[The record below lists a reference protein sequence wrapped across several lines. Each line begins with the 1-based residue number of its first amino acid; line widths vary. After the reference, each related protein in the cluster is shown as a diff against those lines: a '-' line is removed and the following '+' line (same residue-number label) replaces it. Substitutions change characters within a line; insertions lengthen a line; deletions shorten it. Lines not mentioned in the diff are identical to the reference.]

1 MGRVMS
7 RHGMTKSVL
16 HAASSMMML
25 STGSSGVA
33 RSAAELNT
41 VDAHCALCCTSSTSA
56 MIAETAAARPAEQR
70 CSSEVVGEVGR
81 G

>member
-33 RSAAELNT
+33 RSAAELKT
-41 VDAHCALCCTSSTSA
+41 VDAHLSL
-56 MIAETAAARPAEQR
+56 IHI
-70 CSSEVVGEVGR
+70 
-81 G
+81 